1 MYSERLKKITGTG
14 TVKAGGSFET
24 GWMGLTFRV
33 LKYLPK
39 SREKFHFKKVARANP
54 PATTSAIRFQFK
66 GQTHWMAMNS
76 NIKLF
81 SDSQFYYVSLGHR
94 VIPLDFS
101 LRLKDFE
108 VGRYQ
113 GTRRAASYASDVQ
126 VVEKDKSVNG
136 PYHISM
142 NEPLYYKNFTFYQS
156 SFQEDEMGR
165 PTTSIFSV
173 NRDPGRWIKYLGS
186 LMIVWGSILLF
197 WRKRKRR
204 PKKKA

>member
-1 MYSERLKKITGTG
+1 MKSSVLKTALMALVAVATLTG
-14 TVKAGGSFET
+14 TVSAQEKSGIVAVLDVAKVFKQNRAFESRMQSIKSTADQLKAEIQQ
-24 GWMGLTFRV
+24 
-33 LKYLPK
+33 KQ
-39 SREKFHFKKVARANP
+39 E
-54 PATTSAIRFQFK
+54 AIKQE
-66 GQTHWMAMNS
+66 A
-76 NIKLF
+76 
-81 SDSQFYYVSLGHR
+81 LG
-94 VIPLDFS
+94 
-101 LRLKDFE
+101 LKDFE